1 MSDDIAEKVI
11 DITANVAEDVAEQAE
26 HVEKVVRSL
35 NKIKVQFALLGAACG
50 AAAGAF
56 IAFGVAYR
64 KAETKYSK
72 ISDDE
77 IAEMRQHYQDK
88 ALALDA
94 EASKTD
100 LNDLVAERGY
110 KSPDEGPPMAV
121 SPPTGVVEAAKEGT
135 ESTPN
140 NRQLQGDRL
149 KPGVPVNQE
158 PKVERH
164 NVFEDAQH
172 EDEWDYQAELRR
184 RSPTEPYVIH
194 YDERAE
200 FDTYSDVTL
209 TYYEVDDVLC
219 NERDEIVDLE
229 KREELVGEKN
239 LGKFGHG
246 SNDAAIVFVR
256 NDTLE
261 IEFEVVKSP
270 NSYAEEVHGL
280 SHDTNYRGNLERMRA
295 RERDEPEDE

>member
-1 MSDDIAEKVI
+1 MEEVI
-11 DITANVAEDVAEQAE
+11 
-26 HVEKVVRSL
+26 RSL
-35 NKIKVQFALLGAACG
+35 SRVKVQFALFGAVCG
-50 AAAGAF
+50 AAAGAVV
-56 IAFGVAYR
+56 AFQIAYR
-64 KAETKYSK
+64 KAETKYGK

-94 EASKTD
+94 EAAKTD

-121 SPPTGVVEAAKEGT
+121 SPPSGVVEAAKEGV
-135 ESTPN
+135 ENTPN
-140 NRQLQGDRL
+140 NRQLQPDRL
-149 KPGVPVNQE
+149 KPGVPVKSE
-158 PKVERH
+158 PKVEHH
-164 NVFEDAQH
+164 NVFEDAQN
-172 EDEWDYQAELRR
+172 EDEWDYHNELRQ
-184 RSPTEPYVIH
+184 RSPTQPYVIH
-194 YDERAE
+194 YDERGE

-209 TYYEVDDVLC
+209 TYYEADDVLC
-219 NERDEIVDLE
+219 NERDEIVDPE

-239 LGKFGHG
+239 LEKFGHG

-256 NDTLE
+256 NDSLE

-280 SHDTNYRGNLERMRA
+280 SHDTNYRGNLERMHA
-295 RERDEPEDE
+295 RERDESEDE